1 MLIMEIE
8 PSLPTLSELPGLGQ
22 VDLKV
27 RFSLGA
33 TKKVVMFVAVYLEP
47 GTLFVGDEG

>member
-8 PSLPTLSELPGLGQ
+8 PSLPTLSELPELGQ

-33 TKKVVMFVAVYLEP
+33 TKKVVMFGGSVPAARDAIR
-47 GTLFVGDEG
+47 G